1 MLKKLKMSKRS
12 RPSSWLI
19 SAPDARSSYTLD
31 IDSDVH
37 LRANG
42 GVPVDF
48 EVKIADL
55 PQMGEALDLS
65 GYAEWEVGVQQLSA
79 PNNVETFQS
88 IDMANRSV
96 GFFRMS
102 FNLKNGGVYWFPVC
116 HLPHKRYSARSVLA
130 EVEEQIRKQWLI
142 SHNTWRG
149 VNVVGDLFISTMFT
163 PVVSENG
170 FVDLLPP
177 HCDHKPFATMFK
189 KMCKDLPGLV
199 VDDIANCRLSFSTD
213 LKDFLG
219 PMRADPT
226 WNPGHCY
233 PNKPTEFYGVVMDEI
248 VFERSVADEK
258 APGLMGTVAVGENV
272 QSLIHL
278 ITDMVPPS
286 GIGKTMGSIA
296 TCRIPVD
303 EGESVQLQPGSV
315 RWVDLNKKS
324 RLASFRLSI
333 VDSKWRLVSYKG
345 GNIATVLRIRAKQ

>member
-1 MLKKLKMSKRS
+1 MSKRS
-12 RPSSWLI
+12 RPSTWLI
-19 SAPDARSSYTLD
+19 SATDARSSYTLAV
-31 IDSDVH
+31 DSDVH

-48 EVKIADL
+48 VVKIADL

-65 GYAEWEVGVQQLSA
+65 GYAEWEVGVEQLSA

-88 IDMANRSV
+88 IDVANRSV

-116 HLPHKRYSARSVLA
+116 HLPHKRYSARTVLA
-130 EVEEQIRKQWLI
+130 EVELQMRKQWLI
-142 SHNTWRG
+142 THNTWRG

-163 PVVSENG
+163 PVVSMEG
-170 FVDLLPP
+170 FVDLLPTR
-177 HCDHKPFATMFK
+177 CDHKPFASMFRT
-189 KMCKDLPGLV
+189 MCKDLPGLV
-199 VDDIANCRLSFSTD
+199 VDDISHCRVSFSTD
-213 LKDFLG
+213 LKEFLG
-219 PMRADPT
+219 PMRSDPT
-226 WNPGHCY
+226 WNPGQCY

-248 VFERSVADEK
+248 VFERSVDDEK
-258 APGLMGTVAVGENV
+258 APGLMGTVAAGENV
-272 QSLIHL
+272 QSLVHL

-296 TCRIPVD
+296 TCRIPVA

-315 RWVDLNKKS
+315 RWVDLKKKS
-324 RLASFRLSI
+324 QLASFRLSI